1 MTTQLERGEESVP
14 QQEEENI
21 PEDAK
26 DLATYVCCR
35 FLFFR
40 DWSTQCSFSQ
50 GSKLVVSDAEPFSN
64 HGRLYTR
71 KK

>member
-40 DWSTQCSFSQ
+40 
-50 GSKLVVSDAEPFSN
+50 GLVNSVLVFPRFKTCCLRCRAVFKPWQT
-64 HGRLYTR
+64 LY
-71 KK
+71 